1 LQNLKYLFQYSFGFI
16 EGEPQNM
23 TAQEFVRKYILHDSL
38 IESVEVLSGGK
49 TIVLMIDFAFWM
61 QPGYNTANPE
71 TGTLKV
77 TFDDVSE
84 CSIPENVKWNEISIL
99 DAVASGNT
107 VKFSLMNDM
116 TDACSELTIC
126 SNRILA
132 EKLNR
137 AETE

>member
-1 LQNLKYLFQYSFGFI
+1 
-16 EGEPQNM
+16 M

-38 IESVEVLSGGK
+38 IESVEVLNDGR
-49 TIVLMIDFAFWM
+49 TIVVMIDFSFWM
-61 QPGYNTANPE
+61 QPGYNAADPE

-77 TFDDVSE
+77 TFNDVSE
-84 CSIPENVKWNEISIL
+84 SSIPQNVKWNEVSIL
-99 DAVASGNT
+99 DAAASGNT

-126 SNRILA
+126 SSRILA

-137 AETE
+137 VGTD